1 MEDTVNEDQAY
12 EDLDNIE
19 YTVNEDRAY
28 EDLANAIIERAVYD
42 YKDAL
47 LENDTY
53 EIVSIEKFFK
63 SDFYLLLTKVD
74 GEYIMNRVKKRIKNL
89 T

>member
-19 YTVNEDRAY
+19 YTVNEDQAY

-47 LENDTY
+47 LENDIY
-53 EIVSIEKFFK
+53 EIVSIEKFFR

-74 GEYIMNRVKKRIKNL
+74 SEYIMNRIKKELRS
-89 T
+89 